1 MLVEVHA
8 AFRDALAYLLGREPG
23 LEVAARCGS
32 LAECRALGGL
42 LGNVD
47 VAVLDLALP
56 DGSGLIGDLRGANP
70 SVKVLVLTASIE
82 GDLAGRAE
90 AVGADGL
97 LHKKASLA
105 EIASEVRR
113 LAGG

>member
-1 MLVEVHA
+1 MEVHA

-56 DGSGLIGDLRGANP
+56 DGDGSGLIGDLRGANP

-105 EIASEVRR
+105 EIASEVKR